1 MLPLCYRLV
10 PPASGPPSGA
20 DLGTDRKI
28 VSATVGT
35 CRHQVQ
41 LLFFVCLSCT
51 NYTYAMS
58 HTLNGRDSMVVD
70 ESEVDHLVELG
81 MDLISAILD
90 KFPLEV
96 VKSKVDAGAPLWF
109 QDDDGFSALHAA
121 AMNEDEELIQY
132 LIAEG
137 AVWNA
142 GW

>member
-1 MLPLCYRLV
+1 
-10 PPASGPPSGA
+10 
-20 DLGTDRKI
+20 
-28 VSATVGT
+28 
-35 CRHQVQ
+35 
-41 LLFFVCLSCT
+41 
-51 NYTYAMS
+51 MS
-58 HTLNGRDSMVVD
+58 HTPNGRDSMVVD